1 MNAIDILKED
11 HRVVEELFQKAEE
24 AGPKEQAT
32 IFKDIR
38 NELETHAHVEEKIFY
53 PALKRAGDK
62 ESKDIVLEGIE
73 EHHHM
78 KMSLAEIA
86 KTRPSNERFSPK
98 LKVMIE
104 MVRHHVKE
112 EEGMG
117 GMFSKAKE
125 YFDAEQLERLGK
137 RIENEKAKYMKANRI
152 KPVDRAIARGPVDK
166 MMEQAIDLIDRVM
179 PGNGGN
185 GGAKSKSK
193 SGAKRKTSTTK
204 ARAARA

>member
-11 HRVVEELFQKAEE
+11 HNVVEALFQKAEE
-24 AGPKEQAT
+24 AAPKEQAV

-62 ESKDIVLEGIE
+62 ESKDLVLEGFE

-78 KMSLAEIA
+78 KMSLAEIS
-86 KTRPSNERFSPK
+86 KTRPSSERFSPK

-112 EEGMG
+112 EEGVG
-117 GMFSKAKE
+117 GMFSMARDH
-125 YFDAEQLERLGK
+125 FDEAELEKLGK
-137 RIENEKAKYMKANRI
+137 RIENEKAKFMKENRI
-152 KPVDRAIARGPVDK
+152 KPVDRQIARGP
-166 MMEQAIDLIDRVM
+166 IDTMIEKAKDLVGQII
-179 PGNGGN
+179 PGDGGE
-185 GGAKSKSK
+185 GRTKKGSK
-193 SGAKRKTSTTK
+193 GSTKGRQTASK
-204 ARAARA
+204 ARSAKA